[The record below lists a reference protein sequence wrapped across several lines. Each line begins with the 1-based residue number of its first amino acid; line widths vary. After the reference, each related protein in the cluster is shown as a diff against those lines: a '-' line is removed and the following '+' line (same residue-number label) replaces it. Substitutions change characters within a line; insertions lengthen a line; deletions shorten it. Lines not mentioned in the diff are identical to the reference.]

1 MANELT
7 LYQGNTTGITCEISS
22 SISLAGF
29 STYLQVRKEKDGTV
43 YCEDT
48 GSLVLY
54 SGSYTGAY
62 DLTAEETSIAAGHY
76 FYEVTVESGS
86 DQYTV
91 KQDDFVVK
99 NSIKY

>member
-1 MANELT
+1 MANEIT
-7 LYQGNTTGITCEISS
+7 IYQSNTTGITCEISS

-29 STYLQVRKEKDGTV
+29 NTYFQVRKEKDGTV
-43 YCEDT
+43 YIEDT

-62 DLTAEETSIAAGHY
+62 DLTAAETDVTSGHY
-76 FYEVTVESGS
+76 YYEIVVESGS
-86 DQYTV
+86 DKYTV
-91 KQDDFVVK
+91 RQEDFIVK